1 MGRDLLIAMTN
12 ASTPKLRMIIAVQAI
27 PVKALFD
34 VVKSNRVRIP
44 DVFAMIA
51 DWSYAM
57 AHASIRRLTI
67 LIVEQTIHAAAI
79 RRAIGMRHVRLA
91 AVYADPAISDAM
103 ANVLILIEM
112 MIIAALMH
120 TVKIIQR
127 AAMVS
132 SVIIVNAIVIGVTI

>member
-12 ASTPKLRMIIAVQAI
+12 ASIPKLRMIIAVQAI

-51 DWSYAM
+51 VWSYAM

-103 ANVLILIEM
+103 ANVFILIEM

-132 SVIIVNAIVIGVTI
+132 SAIIVNAIVILVII